1 MLLSMTLDGDASTWS
16 NGASLP
22 RDRSA
27 LHASEYERRD
37 ESLLIT
43 SSAASPSMQGARDV
57 HTGERN
63 RAPSAQWPD
72 EGGISKQRYTPTV
85 VYRGG
90 GWWSRGERPKFF
102 RPAVPVHINLHTHAA
117 RRCPFLKK
125 NLNK

>member
-27 LHASEYERRD
+27 LHTSEYERRD

-57 HTGERN
+57 HTGERESCPKLSGRTKGEYRN
-63 RAPSAQWPD
+63 SGTHLPLFIVVVV
-72 EGGISKQRYTPTV
+72 GGRGVKGPKFSGQRSPYILTCTHTQ
-85 VYRGG
+85 RGG
-90 GWWSRGERPKFF
+90 ALF
-102 RPAVPVHINLHTHAA
+102 
-117 RRCPFLKK
+117 
-125 NLNK
+125 

>member
-72 EGGISKQRYTPTV
+72 EGGISKQRYHLPLFIV
-85 VYRGG
+85 VVVGGRGVKGPFFSGQLSPYILTCTRTQRGG
-90 GWWSRGERPKFF
+90 ALF
-102 RPAVPVHINLHTHAA
+102 
-117 RRCPFLKK
+117 
-125 NLNK
+125 